1 MANTPV
7 TIPAYTADELTAR
20 IEDGSID
27 HIRLAATVAQIQKAT
42 SALAE
47 WANSQIVAAN
57 QGLTQNAGDGVGMG
71 VEAQGR
77 KRK

>member
-1 MANTPV
+1 MANV
-7 TIPAYTADELTAR
+7 TIPAYTAEELTAR

-27 HIRLAATVAQIQKAT
+27 HIRLAATVAQIQKSVA
-42 SALAE
+42 ALAE

-57 QGLTQNAGDGVGMG
+57 QGSMQNAGDGVGI
-71 VEAQGR
+71 EAQGR